1 MFKTKTIL
9 VTGSSQGLGL
19 SIAKELSKNGFS
31 VILNGRNL
39 ASLQSALKQ
48 LVPKNEHYL
57 FCYDLA
63 KEDAIAALDAFLK
76 AHTISLYG
84 VVHNLGGKVKEDVQP
99 LQVETLQASMRLN
112 VEVGIEINNHVIPI
126 MIAQGG
132 GKIVHIGSS
141 ASFTGNAS
149 PAYVISK
156 AALHTYVKNSARYY
170 AKENI
175 LLCAVVPSI
184 LEHEGSEWSAKR
196 VREPQKYENRK
207 AQMPLG
213 RFAIPDEIAPYVSA
227 LFSIQSMQATGSI
240 IRLEGGV

>member
-1 MFKTKTIL
+1 MSSKTIL

-19 SIAKELSKNGFS
+19 AIAKELSQNGFS
-31 VILNGRNL
+31 VILNGRDL
-39 ASLQSALKQ
+39 TSLQSAFTQLKSQ
-48 LVPKNEHYL
+48 HEHYL
-57 FCYDLA
+57 FCYDLTQ
-63 KEDAIAALDAFLK
+63 EDAIEALDAFLK
-76 AHTISLYG
+76 AHGIALYG

-99 LQVETLQASMRLN
+99 LHVKTLHASMRLN
-112 VEVGIEINNHVIPI
+112 VEVGIEINNHVIPH

-141 ASFTGNAS
+141 AAFNGNAS
-149 PAYVISK
+149 PAYAISK

-175 LLCAVVPSI
+175 MMCAVVPSI

-213 RFAIPDEIAPYVSA
+213 RFAIPEEIAPYVSA
-227 LFSIQSMQATGSI
+227 LFSIESMQVTGSI